1 MLEIFGISVAT
12 PYLVGPTNAYLIK
25 NKPCTLV
32 DPGPETEDAKKSL
45 LEGLATLGAALKDIN
60 RVVITHSHSDHSGL
74 ARWIGEQAGAEIYV
88 HNLEVRKL
96 QKEYVYYNER
106 LPFLREAG
114 VPENVLGEIFA
125 DKDPVVKPVLPES
138 GVVVLYGGEELT
150 FAGGSLQVLHL
161 PGHTSGHICLF
172 EPEGSNLLAGDF
184 ILKHIT
190 PNPVME
196 ADPDDFSKRSPA
208 LRQYLESLQKAEM
221 MKIGLI
227 LPGHGKTIDNS
238 RETMVNAQNHH
249 ARRLEAFLAILSG
262 GPLSAYQLMREFYPK
277 IRGFQIYLGVSEIF
291 AHLDYLL
298 EEGKI
303 VREERGGVSIH
314 HKANV
319 SLNRR

>member
-1 MLEIFGISVAT
+1 MLEIHSISVPT
-12 PYLVGPTNAYLIK
+12 PYLVGPTNAYIIK
-25 NKPCTLV
+25 NQPYTLV

-45 LEGLATLGAALKDIN
+45 LEGLASLGVALKDIS

-74 ARWIGEQAGAEIYV
+74 VRWIGEQAGAEIYV

-96 QKEYVYYNER
+96 QKEYIYYHER
-106 LPFLREAG
+106 LPFFREAG
-114 VPENVLGEIFA
+114 MPENVMNEIFA

-138 GVVVLYGGEELT
+138 GVVVLHGGEELAFT
-150 FAGGSLQVLHL
+150 GGLTRVLHL

-172 EPEGSNLLAGDF
+172 EPESSTLLAGDF

-196 ADPDDFSKRSPA
+196 ADRDDFSKRSPA
-208 LRQYLESLQKAEM
+208 LRQYLESLKKAEK

-238 RETMVNAQNHH
+238 RETMVNAQSHH

-262 GPLSAYQLMREFYPK
+262 GPLNAYQLMREIYPR
-277 IRGFQIYLGVSEIF
+277 IRGFQIYLGISEIF

-298 EEGKI
+298 EVGRA
-303 VREERGGVSIH
+303 VREEHGGVPIY

-319 SLNRR
+319 SLNRG